1 MELSTRTEGQ
11 IDIDT
16 DRVKGPFD
24 DVKAQYVAAISNQ
37 MKRRNRQGRDFFT
50 VRENKAIEFY
60 GRATQQIEAL

>member
-11 IDIDT
+11 VDIDT
-16 DRVKGPFD
+16 DRVKGPFEA
-24 DVKAQYVAAISNQ
+24 VQAQYVNAISNQ

-60 GRATQQIEAL
+60 GRASQQIDAI